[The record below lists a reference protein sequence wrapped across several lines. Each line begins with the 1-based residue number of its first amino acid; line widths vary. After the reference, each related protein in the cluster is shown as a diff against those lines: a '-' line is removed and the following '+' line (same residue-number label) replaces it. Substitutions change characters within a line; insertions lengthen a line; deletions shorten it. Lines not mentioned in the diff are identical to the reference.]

1 MGLLDLA
8 AGHPTSTP
16 QEQALAHAANGVAI
30 YWRPNCPFT
39 ARLRLAV
46 RSRRDRAR
54 WVNIWEDD
62 AGRAFVAGI
71 NHGNETVPTVVID
84 GIPHTNPDPSVVKA
98 ALSR

>member
-1 MGLLDLA
+1 MGFLDLA
-8 AGHPTSTP
+8 AGRPSATP
-16 QEQALAHAANGVAI
+16 HEEALAHAENGVAI
-30 YWRPNCPFT
+30 YWRPGCPFT

-46 RSRRDRAR
+46 RSQRDRAR

-62 AGRAFVAGI
+62 AGRAFVASV
-71 NHGNETVPTVVID
+71 NDGNETVPTVIID

>member
-30 YWRPNCPFT
+30 YWRPGCPFT

-62 AGRAFVAGI
+62 AGRAFVASI
-71 NHGNETVPTVVID
+71 NHGNETVPTVVVD

>member
-16 QEQALAHAANGVAI
+16 HEQALAHAANGVAI
-30 YWRPNCPFT
+30 YWRPGCPFT

-71 NHGNETVPTVVID
+71 NHGNETVPTVAID